1 MTAEDK
7 KNEGAPATTDNANES
22 EKGFTLS
29 KQEMADVRAILKGS
43 AEKDAKI
50 EELSRQVA
58 ELSSREPSEPT
69 IEENI
74 VVGSKGTLKKTPNGD
89 FIIGYEK
96 RPNGRAVYKE
106 VNPANQNEYLEYIN
120 LIVYGKDKPVKTL
133 YRDFIS
139 DYQTEVVT
147 FVRKEK
153 REPEIVKEGKVEV
166 TRFDEKSGE
175 MVGTG
180 RFVPAVVVN
189 DSLQKVYVM
198 IDGKE
203 VEIDDKFLN

>member
-1 MTAEDK
+1 MTAEEK

-29 KQEMADVRAILKGS
+29 KQEMADVQAILKKS
-43 AEKDAKI
+43 AEKDAKL

-58 ELSSREPSEPT
+58 ELSNREPSEPT

-180 RFVPAVVVN
+180 RFVPAVVMN